1 MKVSI
6 SRKDLLMNSLDIFF
20 SKPENIIRIVPIIA
34 GFNNISLRIIDWF
47 VTNYSK
53 KNNTSYIIDGRDNT
67 LLMDMLNYEPI
78 YCKEFIVYLDYKLQL
93 KAYSKKQFDP
103 FCRRSRIDYR
113 YNKHD
118 VLQHLS
124 SLTMDDN
131 NIKLIDFFKNHSG
144 SFVTTVGQLNFFKWI
159 LNSNI
164 VEYIMQH
171 LKVIE
176 TDMNNCY
183 KKQYSNKNTKGRK
196 KRHELSVS
204 ATKSLNRSNVK
215 VVVSFN

>member
-6 SRKDLLMNSLDIFF
+6 SRKELLMNSLDNFF
-20 SKPENIIRIVPIIA
+20 SKPENIIRIVPIID

-53 KNNTSYIIDGRDNT
+53 KNNTSYIIDTRDNT
-67 LLMDMLNYEPI
+67 IIKSMDNYDPVN
-78 YCKEFIVYLDYKLQL
+78 YREFIVYLDYKLQL

-103 FCRRSRIDYR
+103 FCRRSRIDYSFD
-113 YNKHD
+113 KKT
-118 VLQHLS
+118 VLQYLNE
-124 SLTMDDN
+124 TKN
-131 NIKLIDFFKNHSG
+131 NELIDFFKNHSG
-144 SFVTTVGQLNFFKWI
+144 RFVTTVGQLNFFKWI

-164 VEYIMQH
+164 VEFIVDH
-171 LKVIE
+171 LKDIE

-183 KKQYSNKNTKGRK
+183 KKQYSNKVSKGRK

>member
-20 SKPENIIRIVPIIA
+20 SKPENIIKIVPIIE

-53 KNNTSYIIDGRDNT
+53 KNNTSFIIDVRSNI
-67 LLMDMLNYEPI
+67 LLTDILDYDPV
-78 YCKEFIVYLDYKLQL
+78 YYKEFIVYLDYKLQL

-103 FCRRSRIDYR
+103 FCRRSRIDYA
-113 YNKHD
+113 YNKSD
-118 VLQHLS
+118 VLKYLS
-124 SLTMDDN
+124 DSSDIALV
-131 NIKLIDFFKNHSG
+131 DFFKNHSG
-144 SFVTTVGQLNFFKWI
+144 SFITTVGQLNFFKWI

-164 VEYIMQH
+164 IEYIMGH
-171 LKVIE
+171 LKVIA

-215 VVVSFN
+215 VVVSFS

>member
-20 SKPENIIRIVPIIA
+20 SKPKNIIRIVPIIE

-53 KNNTSYIIDGRDNT
+53 KHNTSFIIDTRHNELVTD
-67 LLMDMLNYEPI
+67 LNNFDPVY
-78 YCKEFIVYLDYKLQL
+78 YKEFIVYLDYKLQL

-103 FCRRSRIDYR
+103 FCRRSRIDYG
-113 YNKHD
+113 YNKTA
-118 VLQHLS
+118 VLEYLS
-124 SLTMDDN
+124 DSPDTE
-131 NIKLIDFFKNHSG
+131 LIDFFKNHSG
-144 SFVTTVGQLNFFKWI
+144 SFITTVGQLNFFKWI

-164 VEYIMQH
+164 IEYIMEH

-215 VVVSFN
+215 VVVSFS

>member
-1 MKVSI
+1 MKLSI

-20 SKPENIIRIVPIIA
+20 SKPENIVRIVPIID

-53 KNNTSYIIDGRDNT
+53 KNNTSYIIDSRDNI
-67 LLMDMLNYEPI
+67 LLMDLNNYDPI

-103 FCRRSRIDYR
+103 FCRRSRIDYA
-113 YNKHD
+113 YNKTA
-118 VLQHLS
+118 VIKYLS
-124 SLTMDDN
+124 SLTMDTE

-144 SFVTTVGQLNFFKWI
+144 SFITTVGQLNFFKWI

-164 VEYIMQH
+164 VEFIMLH

>member
-20 SKPENIIRIVPIIA
+20 SKPENIIKIVPIIE

-53 KNNTSYIIDGRDNT
+53 KNNTSFIIDVRSNI
-67 LLMDMLNYEPI
+67 LLTDILDYDPV
-78 YCKEFIVYLDYKLQL
+78 YYKEFIVYLDYKLQL

-103 FCRRSRIDYR
+103 FCRRSRIDYA
-113 YNKHD
+113 YNKSD
-118 VLQHLS
+118 VLKYLS
-124 SLTMDDN
+124 DSSDIALV
-131 NIKLIDFFKNHSG
+131 DFFKNHSG
-144 SFVTTVGQLNFFKWI
+144 SFITTVGQLNFFKWI

-164 VEYIMQH
+164 IEYIMGH

>member
-6 SRKDLLMNSLDIFF
+6 SRKDLLMNSLDVFF
-20 SKPENIIRIVPIIA
+20 SKPENIIRIVPIIE

-53 KNNTSYIIDGRDNT
+53 KNNTSYIIDGRNNT
-67 LLMDMLNYEPI
+67 LLTNMLNYDPT

-103 FCRRSRIDYR
+103 FCRRSRIDYA
-113 YNKHD
+113 YNKHS
-118 VLQHLS
+118 VLQFLS
-124 SLTMDDN
+124 SQSPSSSNT
-131 NIKLIDFFKNHSG
+131 KLIDFFKNHSG
-144 SFVTTVGQLNFFKWI
+144 SFITTVGQLNFFKWI

-164 VEYIMQH
+164 VEYIMLH

-183 KKQYSNKNTKGRK
+183 KKQYSNKTKNGRK